1 MIRMPN
7 LQMERNLTI
16 RVKIWLFFMMFV
28 CIVFIL
34 MWILQVV
41 FLERFYE
48 AFKIADI
55 AKSAKILTQ
64 SCRLDNFSDIAE
76 DQAMQNEMCISIL
89 NTDGEETYQHCVS
102 AQKCLLHNDQDVYFF
117 LMDLKRSDNGYI
129 CRSIYN
135 EQLQTQTVVYGNW
148 ILDSDTNEVVGYLL
162 LNSRLVPVQST
173 VSILQRQT
181 MIITLAMAFFGCILS
196 FLAATHIG
204 VPITRL
210 TRSAKRLAHGDYE
223 TKFEGGGC
231 AEVDELAE
239 ALTYAEHELSLTD
252 EMQRD
257 LIANV
262 SHDMRTPLTMIK
274 AYAEMIRDLS
284 GNNPEKRAKHL
295 QVIIEETDRLSLLV
309 NDMLDLSKL
318 ESGTKKLEFTT
329 FDISQRLTEIANRYQ
344 GISEQMGYHLHFTP
358 DAPRMVCCDAGA
370 IERVICNLINNAINY
385 TSKEDKQVFLRQI
398 NQPDCVRIEVR
409 DTGDGIEEDKIK
421 LIFDKYYRSE
431 NHKREVVGTGLGLSI
446 VKAILKLHNYD
457 YGVNSKLGEGST
469 FWFAIRTDQQP
480 APEATPAIAPTES
493 KKGDDHAKSK

>member
-1 MIRMPN
+1 MDFAGG
-7 LQMERNLTI
+7 L
-16 RVKIWLFFMMFV
+16 
-28 CIVFIL
+28 
-34 MWILQVV
+34 
-41 FLERFYE
+41 LERFYE

-76 DQAMQNEMCISIL
+76 DQAMRNEMCISIL

-148 ILDSDTNEVVGYLL
+148 ILDSETNETVGYLL

-181 MIITLAMAFFGCILS
+181 MIITLAMAFFGCVLS

-239 ALTYAEHELSLTD
+239 ALTYAEHELSRTD

-262 SHDMRTPLTMIK
+262 SHDMRTPLTMMK

-295 QVIIEETDRLSLLV
+295 QVIIEETDRLSCWSTICWICPSWKAVRKSWSLPRLI
-309 NDMLDLSKL
+309 SP
-318 ESGTKKLEFTT
+318 SG
-329 FDISQRLTEIANRYQ
+329 
-344 GISEQMGYHLHFTP
+344 
-358 DAPRMVCCDAGA
+358 
-370 IERVICNLINNAINY
+370 
-385 TSKEDKQVFLRQI
+385 
-398 NQPDCVRIEVR
+398 
-409 DTGDGIEEDKIK
+409 
-421 LIFDKYYRSE
+421 
-431 NHKREVVGTGLGLSI
+431 
-446 VKAILKLHNYD
+446 
-457 YGVNSKLGEGST
+457 
-469 FWFAIRTDQQP
+469 
-480 APEATPAIAPTES
+480 
-493 KKGDDHAKSK
+493 

>member
-1 MIRMPN
+1 M
-7 LQMERNLTI
+7 
-16 RVKIWLFFMMFV
+16 
-28 CIVFIL
+28 
-34 MWILQVV
+34 
-41 FLERFYE
+41 
-48 AFKIADI
+48 
-55 AKSAKILTQ
+55 
-64 SCRLDNFSDIAE
+64 
-76 DQAMQNEMCISIL
+76 
-89 NTDGEETYQHCVS
+89 
-102 AQKCLLHNDQDVYFF
+102 
-117 LMDLKRSDNGYI
+117 
-129 CRSIYN
+129 
-135 EQLQTQTVVYGNW
+135 
-148 ILDSDTNEVVGYLL
+148 
-162 LNSRLVPVQST
+162 
-173 VSILQRQT
+173 
-181 MIITLAMAFFGCILS
+181 
-196 FLAATHIG
+196 
-204 VPITRL
+204 
-210 TRSAKRLAHGDYE
+210 
-223 TKFEGGGC
+223 
-231 AEVDELAE
+231 DELAE
-239 ALTYAEHELSLTD
+239 ALTYAEHELSRTD

-262 SHDMRTPLTMIK
+262 SHDMRTPLTMMK

-385 TSKEDKQVFLRQI
+385 TSKEDKQVFLRQV
-398 NQPDCVRIEVR
+398 NQPNCVRIEVR

-480 APEATPAIAPTES
+480 TPETTPAIAPTES
-493 KKGDDHAKSK
+493 KKGVDHAKSE